1 MSTADELRL
10 AMGQLDKL
18 LARRRFLL
26 AIGSD
31 FTGVTFG
38 IMALRE
44 VIRGLES
51 NEMEQRWVQ

>member
-31 FTGVTFG
+31 FTGVTFE

-44 VIRGLES
+44 VIRSLEE
-51 NEMEQRWVQ
+51 NTIEQRWMQ